1 VTRRLPTDLI
11 LAASDVDQG
20 LMPVIGPFLSMDAL
34 PSSLDAIEPQI
45 RAKYA
50 EGWRPKPADGPSCD
64 ELDALIAAQ

>member
-1 VTRRLPTDLI
+1 
-11 LAASDVDQG
+11 
-20 LMPVIGPFLSMDAL
+20 MPVIGPFLSMDAP

-45 RAKYA
+45 RSKYA